1 VDKGIY
7 RYIFRHSLNHQVVL
21 TVLSAA
27 SFPFLYAF
35 YELPKEI
42 INGAIQAK
50 RRTFPVEFAGL
61 QFDQIDFLFALC
73 GLFLLLVAVNQS
85 FKYVINVY
93 QGLTAERLLR
103 RLRYDLYAR
112 ILRFPLP
119 HFRKISSGELIQMI
133 TGEVEPLG
141 GFFGQAVAAPAF
153 QGGTL
158 LVILGFLLAQNPYM
172 AAAAV
177 ALYPIQFYFIPKLQ
191 RKVNRLG
198 KERVRLVRGLADRI
212 GETVAGV
219 QEIHAS
225 HTSAYELAQFSRR
238 LGTIYNVRF
247 RIYIWKF
254 VIKFINN
261 TINQLGPFFFY
272 SIGGY
277 FVIMGSLDI
286 GTLIAAIAAHKDLA
300 APWKELLAYYQQRED
315 ARIKYEQVIEQFEPR
330 GLLDEGL
337 QRTEPEEIKPLA
349 GELAASNVGLVDESG
364 TPLLEGATFVID
376 TRKPAAIVGGGGS
389 GKDEVALLV
398 SRLMFPTSG
407 TITINGARLTDLPEA
422 VTGRRIGYVGPG
434 AFLFATSV
442 RDNLTYGLKHK
453 PITLP
458 RYTPEEQRHWQKWF
472 AEAAA
477 AGNSTLDPN
486 ADWVDLSAAGVGDAV
501 ALNRRILEVLSLV
514 GLEGDVYDLGLRTPV
529 GAHLDPAL
537 GDRLLEAR
545 AAFRDRLKDPQLA
558 ALVEIFDAE
567 RYNENATLT
576 ENLLFGTPVGSAF
589 DINRIAENSY
599 VLDVIAQVGLTDT
612 MLDVGQKVAAT
623 MVELFAGL
631 PPGHHFF
638 EQYSFISSEQLPEF
652 QALLAR
658 IAREGMTTLK
668 PEERTML
675 LSLPFKLST
684 ARHRLALIDDDIKV
698 RVLEARKLFHANL
711 PEALRGAVDFF
722 EADRLSAVSVQDN
735 IIFGKIAYGQARGA
749 ERVGAVIGE
758 VIDALDLRPEI
769 MQIGLEFH
777 VGIGGTRL
785 SSAQRQKLAIAR
797 AILKRPDVLVLNE
810 ATVGLDAQSQA
821 RILDGLLEEF
831 ADRGIVWVLHRPS
844 FASKFDRV
852 IVLRSGKVVEQ
863 GAYADLSAGGGAFK
877 ELLAAD

>member
-1 VDKGIY
+1 VEKGIY
-7 RYIFRHSLNHQVVL
+7 RYIFRHSLRHQIVL
-21 TVLSAA
+21 TILSAS

-42 INGAIQAK
+42 INGAIQAR
-50 RRTFPVEFAGL
+50 RRTFPVEFAGF
-61 QFDQIDFLFALC
+61 QFDQVDYLFALS

-85 FKYVINVY
+85 FKYAINVY

-141 GFFGQAVAAPAF
+141 GFFGEAVAAPAF

-198 KERVRLVRGLADRI
+198 KERVRLVRGLAERI

-225 HTSAYELAQFSRR
+225 HASAFELAQFSRR
-238 LGTIYNVRF
+238 LGTIYQVRY

-261 TINQLGPFFFY
+261 SINQLGPFCFY

-337 QRTEPEEIKPLA
+337 QRTEPDDIKPI
-349 GELAASNVGLVDESG
+349 GGQLAASNVGFVDEAG
-364 TPLLEGATFVID
+364 TPLLDGATFTID
-376 TRKPAAIVGGGGS
+376 TRKPTAIVGGGGS

-398 SRLMFPTSG
+398 ARLMFPSSG
-407 TITINGARLTDLPEA
+407 TITVNGARLTDLPEA

-434 AFLFATSV
+434 AFLFATTV

-453 PITLP
+453 PVRAP
-458 RYTPEEQRHWQKWF
+458 EYSPEERRRWQKWF

-486 ADWVDLSAAGVGDAV
+486 ADWVEHAAAGVADGE
-501 ALNRRILEVLSLV
+501 ALNARLLEVLALV
-514 GLEGDVYDLGLRTPV
+514 GLESDIYELGLRTSA
-529 GAHLDPAL
+529 GANLDPVL
-537 GDRLLEAR
+537 GARLLEAR
-545 AAFRDRLKDPQLA
+545 GAFRERLNDPQLA
-558 ALVEIFDAE
+558 ALVEIFDAG
-567 RYNENATLT
+567 RYNENATLA
-576 ENLLFGTPVGSAF
+576 ENLLFGTSVGAAF
-589 DINRIAENSY
+589 DVNRIAEHPY
-599 VLDVIAQVGLTDT
+599 VLDVLAKVGLIDT

-631 PPGHHFF
+631 PPGHQFF

-658 IAREGMTTLK
+658 IAREGMATLK
-668 PEERTML
+668 PAERTML

-684 ARHRLALIDDDIKV
+684 ARHRLALIDDDIKG
-698 RVLEARKLFHANL
+698 RVLEARKIFHANL
-711 PEALRGAVDFF
+711 PAELRSAVDFF

-758 VIDALDLRPEI
+758 VIDALGLRPAI
-769 MQIGLEFH
+769 MQIGLDFH
-777 VGIGGTRL
+777 VGIGGLRL
-785 SSAQRQKLAIAR
+785 SSTQRQRLAIAR

-810 ATVGLDAQSQA
+810 ATVALDAQSQA
-821 RILDGLLEEF
+821 RLLDGLLREF
-831 ADRGIVWVLHRPS
+831 TDRGIVWVLHRPS

-852 IVLRSGKVVEQ
+852 IVLRGGKVVEQ
-863 GAYADLSAGGGAFK
+863 GAYADLSATNGAFK